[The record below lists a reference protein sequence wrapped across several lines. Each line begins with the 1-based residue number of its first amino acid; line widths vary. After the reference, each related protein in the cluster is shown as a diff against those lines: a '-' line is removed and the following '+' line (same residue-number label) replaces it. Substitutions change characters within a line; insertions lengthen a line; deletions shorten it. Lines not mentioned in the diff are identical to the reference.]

1 MIAAIAAYVHSLP
14 KPSVINDGFDIVFS
28 LFEQKKESRDKN
40 VESEVPSSE
49 NWKSEGH
56 NYMHISAK
64 FLIDVLKNNPTS
76 SPFYTEVL
84 PKGIRS
90 KYFDITDTTKC
101 PMSHITSD
109 DNGAYVKTRSTNK
122 LYCEVRENAHT
133 VHMDDNQ
140 YFYNTRNSN
149 KYTRS
154 CVSINNV
161 IILKR
166 SYCVSKSSSLSRTLF
181 SFASPAD
188 GPDIP
193 YVAVFYQTHSNVS
206 ESATI
211 QSHGNAKRTNATSKP
226 YYRTS
231 NDVLAKT
238 KKLLK
243 TKMQPK
249 AVYDKINDESGCMYA
264 SSSQGQE
271 LRNTRQVYQQK
282 EK

>member
-1 MIAAIAAYVHSLP
+1 M
-14 KPSVINDGFDIVFS
+14 D
-28 LFEQKKESRDKN
+28 
-40 VESEVPSSE
+40 
-49 NWKSEGH
+49 
-56 NYMHISAK
+56 
-64 FLIDVLKNNPTS
+64 
-76 SPFYTEVL
+76 
-84 PKGIRS
+84 
-90 KYFDITDTTKC
+90 
-101 PMSHITSD
+101 
-109 DNGAYVKTRSTNK
+109 
-122 LYCEVRENAHT
+122 
-133 VHMDDNQ
+133 DDNQ
-140 YFYNTRNSN
+140 YFKYTRNSN
-149 KYTRS
+149 TYTRS
-154 CVSINNV
+154 YVLINDV
-161 IILKR
+161 IMLKR
-166 SYCVSKSSSLSRTLF
+166 SYCVSKILPLSRTIL

-188 GPDIP
+188 GLNIP
-193 YVAVFYQTHSNVS
+193 YVTLFYQTHSNVS

>member
-1 MIAAIAAYVHSLP
+1 M
-14 KPSVINDGFDIVFS
+14 
-28 LFEQKKESRDKN
+28 KK
-40 VESEVPSSE
+40 
-49 NWKSEGH
+49 
-56 NYMHISAK
+56 
-64 FLIDVLKNNPTS
+64 NPTN
-76 SPFYTEVL
+76 SPFYAEVL

-90 KYFDITDTTKC
+90 NYFYSTDTTKC

-109 DNGAYVKTRSTNK
+109 DNGAHVKTRSTNK

-140 YFYNTRNSN
+140 YFFNTRNSN

-154 CVSINNV
+154 CVSINDV
-161 IILKR
+161 IMLKR
-166 SYCVSKSSSLSRTLF
+166 NYCVSKSLPLSGTVF

-188 GPDIP
+188 VPNIP

-206 ESATI
+206 ASATI
-211 QSHGNAKRTNATSKP
+211 QSYGNARRTNATSKP
-226 YYRTS
+226 YYQTS

-243 TKMQPK
+243 IEMQPK
-249 AVYDKINDESGCMYA
+249 AVYDKINDESGVVYA

-271 LRNTRQVYQQK
+271 LRETRQVYQ
-282 EK
+282 

>member
-1 MIAAIAAYVHSLP
+1 M
-14 KPSVINDGFDIVFS
+14 D
-28 LFEQKKESRDKN
+28 
-40 VESEVPSSE
+40 
-49 NWKSEGH
+49 
-56 NYMHISAK
+56 
-64 FLIDVLKNNPTS
+64 
-76 SPFYTEVL
+76 
-84 PKGIRS
+84 
-90 KYFDITDTTKC
+90 
-101 PMSHITSD
+101 
-109 DNGAYVKTRSTNK
+109 
-122 LYCEVRENAHT
+122 
-133 VHMDDNQ
+133 DDNQ
-140 YFYNTRNSN
+140 YFKYTRNSN
-149 KYTRS
+149 TYTRS
-154 CVSINNV
+154 YVLINDV
-161 IILKR
+161 IMLKR
-166 SYCVSKSSSLSRTLF
+166 SYCVSKILPLSRTIL

-188 GPDIP
+188 GLNIP
-193 YVAVFYQTHSNVS
+193 YVTLFYQTHSNVS

-243 TKMQPK
+243 TKRQPK